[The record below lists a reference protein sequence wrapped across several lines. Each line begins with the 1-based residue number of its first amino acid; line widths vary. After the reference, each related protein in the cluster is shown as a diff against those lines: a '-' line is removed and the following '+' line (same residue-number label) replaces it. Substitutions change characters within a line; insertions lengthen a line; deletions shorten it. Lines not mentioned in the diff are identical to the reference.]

1 MIKTINEI
9 IDIENIKNEEIK
21 ALFIEANNYMNS
33 DNVENNM
40 KALLNYDKIIALAEK
55 IGDYAIVMARLYTG
69 RMHQIR
75 VHLYSKNLFMVGDKI
90 YGRYGPVVFDNFIE
104 KNIMPEGFF
113 KRQALHAYSLTFNH
127 PITDKIIK
135 VKAPIPEDL
144 KKLIKN
150 IQNKKTND

>member
-1 MIKTINEI
+1 MLESRHKYYRRFQTLHKENIEGSKYSKTAFKTI
-9 IDIENIKNEEIK
+9 K
-21 ALFIEANNYMNS
+21 
-33 DNVENNM
+33 
-40 KALLNYDKIIALAEK
+40 K